1 MSTKFRE
8 NITTRYGEDQKD
20 IYQQVIDLVK
30 KNGIARSKAQFLL
43 VQRGLHHTQNPEPLV
58 KTVKEVVEKIVPK
71 DRYPYCK
78 DCVGKPKVDKST
90 REPVAMEDH
99 ITDESIG
106 GDHKTGQHPSGDT
119 LMTQDKADPPNK
131 KALEAKK
138 SPEVVSGEEKK
149 GIGGWIALGGFLTV
163 IFAPMVYRWCTR
175 KQTEEVNQMG
185 NQIGQP
191 NEFTEQVD
199 RNPYI

>member
-1 MSTKFRE
+1 MSTKLRE
-8 NITTRYGEDQKD
+8 NITTRYGESKKD
-20 IYQQVIDLVK
+20 VYQQVIDLVK
-30 KNGIARSKAQFLL
+30 KNGIARSEAQFLL
-43 VQRGLHHTQNPEPLV
+43 VKRGLEHTTNPEPLV
-58 KTVKEVVEKIVPK
+58 KEVPK

-78 DCVGKPKVDKST
+78 DCKGRPTK
-90 REPVAMEDH
+90 EPVAMEDH

-106 GDHKTGQHPSGDT
+106 GDHKTGQHPSGDI
-119 LMTQDKADPPNK
+119 LMTQDKADSPNK

-185 NQIGQP
+185 DQIGQP
-191 NEFTEQVD
+191 NEFTEQID
-199 RNPYI
+199 QDPYI